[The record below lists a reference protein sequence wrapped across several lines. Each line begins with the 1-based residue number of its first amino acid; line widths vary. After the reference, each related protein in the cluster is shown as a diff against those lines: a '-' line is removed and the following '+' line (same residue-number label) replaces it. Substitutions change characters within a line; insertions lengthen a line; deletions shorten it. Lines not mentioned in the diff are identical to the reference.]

1 MIAPAIPTADPATSI
16 LPVVP
21 VKVTVLLTPEPVPPA
36 VKDIIPVVGAPGATT
51 PAVVGNVY
59 VSLVSAGN
67 VTVLVFTAVT

>member
-1 MIAPAIPTADPATSI
+1 VIAPAVPTADPATSI

-21 VKVTVLLTPEPVPPA
+21 VKVTVFTTPSVLP

-59 VSLVSAGN
+59 FSFNSGGN